1 MMGDESNEQVEG
13 LEDTERTE
21 TSIQKEIAKL
31 EYYLEGTDEL
41 IRTNGGNK
49 NNG

>member
-1 MMGDESNEQVEG
+1 MMRDESNEQVEG
-13 LEDTERTE
+13 LENNERAE

-41 IRTNGGNK
+41 IRARMTLRK
-49 NNG
+49 